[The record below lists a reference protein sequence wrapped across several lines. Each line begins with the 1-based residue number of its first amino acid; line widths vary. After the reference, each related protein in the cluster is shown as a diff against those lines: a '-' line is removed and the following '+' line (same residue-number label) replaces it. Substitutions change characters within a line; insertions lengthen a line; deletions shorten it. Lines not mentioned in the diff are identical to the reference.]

1 MTRSVKASMRRL
13 FPAAAFILAALL
25 FTGAIDVDMQ
35 RLLRGQEV
43 LVAMYKAI
51 LTEYVDPVP
60 PDELLRAASRGM
72 FSSIDPY
79 AELIEDNSSAE
90 MDILN
95 RGAYGGLGIK
105 VLTWNGQ
112 HYVSFIYDAVR
123 DSIPLKAGDVILR
136 VDSTVVSGDQQGG
149 LRNLLRG
156 QPGTQVRV
164 LVRRAGVGD
173 TAEYTLTRR
182 TIDVAP
188 VPYAEEAAPGIAY
201 VKLSRFSRFAADSV
215 RAQLLALGGRERI
228 RGVVLDL
235 RDNPGGLL
243 ESAVSVMSTF
253 VDMGTPVVSMRGRN
267 EHLTRDYVT
276 TTAPLL
282 TDIPMVLLVNRKS
295 ASASEIVAGAV
306 QDLDRG
312 VLLGTRTF
320 GKGLVQ
326 TVLPLG
332 HRASLKLTTARYYI
346 PSGRC
351 IQRMRYV
358 NGKAVQVESTDSTA
372 AVFST
377 RRLGRLVRES
387 TGITPDVR
395 VTEDTLPPF
404 LLCLANAHAVFR
416 FAASRVDGARSVP
429 PVDRRM
435 MQDFT
440 RWCVE
445 QDLCGDSELQRHFDA
460 LMNSARH
467 YALDAKTLATLR
479 SLQGKMRADVAAE
492 VQRHWTSISRDL
504 ELEFALQ
511 RHGEREYLR
520 RGNRDDA
527 QLAEALRML
536 GNAALYQATL
546 EQGPDY

>member
-105 VLTWNGQ
+105 VLTWHGQ

-136 VDSTVVSGDQQGG
+136 VDSTVVGGDQQGG

-282 TDIPMVLLVNRKS
+282 SDIPMVLLVNRKS